1 MNPGTLLLIIF
12 AVIIAFWAGSRWR
25 HHTRTWKDHKGA
37 VAGEKTLR
45 ALRWVTLRAAAVA
58 ASIVLLYLIA
68 TGAVSFA
75 GFGGKAKPAGV
86 HNASPTPSAHQTHA
100 VAKSSRK

>member
-37 VAGEKTLR
+37 VAGEKSLR

-58 ASIVLLYLIA
+58 AAAVLFYLLA

-75 GFGGKAKPAGV
+75 GLDGKAKPAAV
-86 HNASPTPSAHQTHA
+86 HDASPTPGAHKTHGA
-100 VAKSSRK
+100 ATGGRK